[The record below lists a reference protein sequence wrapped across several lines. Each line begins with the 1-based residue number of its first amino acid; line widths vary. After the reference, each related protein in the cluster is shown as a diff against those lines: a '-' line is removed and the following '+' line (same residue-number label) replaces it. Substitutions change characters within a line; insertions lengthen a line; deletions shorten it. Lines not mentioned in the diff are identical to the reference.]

1 MMATQL
7 ADINVNDRKQEML
20 RVLESQK
27 AALLAESPVSAA
39 VRKDRINRAIDI
51 LLIHKDK
58 WAEVLRADFGHRSI
72 EQTLLTDVAGSI
84 TPLRHARDSLDKWM
98 RPEKRKAG
106 PFPLNWLGAKAWI
119 EYQPKG
125 VVGVISPWNFPLQLT
140 FGPLADI
147 LAAGNRVMIK
157 PSEFTPATSQLMSE
171 LIGNTFDTS
180 EIAVFAGG
188 PDVGGAFSSLP
199 FDHLL
204 FTGATSIA
212 RHVMRAAS
220 EHLVP
225 CTLELGGKS
234 PVIVGRTANI
244 RQMADRV
251 VLGKMLNAG
260 QICLAPDYLLV
271 PEEKADE
278 AVREIIDA
286 ASKMY
291 PTLISNRDYTSIIN
305 ARHHGRLAGYLDD
318 AIRQGAQV
326 TAVNPANEDFSKQSG
341 THKMPLALVRNV
353 HDQMKVMQDEIFG
366 PVLPVMTYKSVD
378 EAIDYVN
385 AHPRPLGLYYF
396 GTDAAEQRKVLD
408 KTTAGGVTINDVIFH
423 VSQADLPF
431 GGVGPAGMGSYH
443 GFDGFKTFSHAKA
456 IYKQT
461 NMDLGKIAG
470 TRPPYGPALQKTIA
484 RELKK

>member
-1 MMATQL
+1 MATQL
-7 ADINVNDRKQEML
+7 QDVSVNDRKQEML
-20 RVLESQK
+20 RVLETQK
-27 AALLAESPVSAA
+27 AALIAESPVPASI
-39 VRKDRINRAIDI
+39 RKDRINRAID
-51 LLIHKDK
+51 LLITHKDK
-58 WAEVLRADFGHRSI
+58 WAEALHIDFGHRSVD
-72 EQTLLTDVAGSI
+72 QTLFTDIAGSI
-84 TPLRHARDSLDKWM
+84 TPLRHARDSLDTWM

-125 VVGVISPWNFPLQLT
+125 VVGVISPWNFPVQLT

-157 PSEFTPATSQLMSE
+157 PSEFTPATSELMAE
-171 LIGNTFDTS
+171 LISSTFDKS
-180 EIAVFAGG
+180 EIAVFSGG

-234 PVIVGRTANI
+234 PVIVGRSANI
-244 RQMADRV
+244 KQMADRV

-278 AVREIIDA
+278 TVSEIVDA

-291 PTLISNRDYTSIIN
+291 PTLVDNKDYTSIIN

-318 AIRQGAQV
+318 ANRQGAKV
-326 TAVNPANEDFSKQSG
+326 TTINPANEDFAKQSG
-341 THKMPLALVRNV
+341 THKMPLSIVRNV

-396 GTDAAEQRKVLD
+396 GTDAGEQRKILD

-423 VSQADLPF
+423 VSQSDLPF

-443 GFDGFKTFSHAKA
+443 GYDGFKTFSHAKA
-456 IYKQT
+456 IYRQT